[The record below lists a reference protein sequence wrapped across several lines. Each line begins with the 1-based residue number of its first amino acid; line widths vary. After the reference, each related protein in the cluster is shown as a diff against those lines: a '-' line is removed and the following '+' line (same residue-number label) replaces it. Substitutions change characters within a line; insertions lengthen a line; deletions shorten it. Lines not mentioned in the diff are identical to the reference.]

1 METEN
6 QKGTTQSKSF
16 VSNANR
22 KDFVK
27 TKTRDTPLMELTL
40 RRYERP
46 IGLEQRELVRK
57 FCLGIGLL
65 QPGDSRDVVV
75 DVVLALLLAKKQ
87 KQLMSSEEI
96 NEKVINLRKQY
107 NQQLLGIAPSNVR
120 RQIKRLREV
129 LLVEKIKSNYRIIEF
144 GTLNSH
150 YDEKFSQFL
159 LPTIV
164 TRIKE
169 YFSEMD
175 KVFE

>member
-1 METEN
+1 METEK
-6 QKGTTQSKSF
+6 QQEGIQSKSF
-16 VSNANR
+16 VSTANK

-27 TKTRDTPLMELTL
+27 TRTRDTPLMEVTL

-75 DVVLALLLAKKQ
+75 DVLLALLLAKK
-87 KQLMSSEEI
+87 KQQLLSSEDI
-96 NEKVINLRKQY
+96 TEKVIGLRKQY

-175 KVFE
+175 KVFD